1 MEAANRALAA
11 LLGGLVDYAGLF
23 PPASLDMRAAAERYA
38 RHRSGLHRPMLG
50 RFVVPASRLDE
61 LAGAAAAVAARAADD
76 ATRAVWPLSALVS
89 PPFETGL
96 ERVARFNERQAAAA
110 EWKAR
115 VEAVEAKVA
124 TAEEAGEVGRLAA
137 ARGLELFV
145 EVPVHPWPAALVA
158 ALAPGA
164 RAKVRTGGTTP
175 EAFPDA
181 RHLAGWLA
189 RCAAERLPF
198 KATAGLHHPLRGEH
212 PAGGQRGA
220 ARMPMHGFLNV
231 FLAAALLYWR
241 RIDEAA
247 AAALLDERDPRSF
260 TFNGGSASWDGC
272 GVTTAEIA
280 EARRFALGFG
290 SCSVDEPIEGLTALG
305 LIADA
310 PTP

>member
-1 MEAANRALAA
+1 MEGPNGALAA

-23 PPASLDMRAAAERYA
+23 PPASLDMRAAAERYE
-38 RHRSGLHRPMLG
+38 RHRSGRHRPMLG

-61 LAGAAAAVAARAADD
+61 LACAAATVPARAAD
-76 ATRAVWPLSALVS
+76 ATRTAWPLSAVVS
-89 PPFETGL
+89 RPFDTDL
-96 ERVARFNERQAAAA
+96 ERVARFNEHQAAGA

-137 ARGLELFV
+137 ARGLGLFV
-145 EVPVHPWPAALVA
+145 ELPVHPWPAGLVA
-158 ALAPGA
+158 ALAPGT
-164 RAKVRTGGTTP
+164 RAKARTGGTTP
-175 EAFPDA
+175 GTFPDA

-189 RCAAERLPF
+189 RCAAQRLPF

-212 PAGGQRGA
+212 PVNGEHGA
-220 ARMPMHGFLNV
+220 TRVPMHGFLNV

-260 TFNGGSASWDGC
+260 TFSGGSASWDGC

-290 SCSVDEPIEGLTALG
+290 SCSFDEPIEGLTALG